1 MVDGCYCTAVQRALA
16 VRPDLLAFGRQG
28 LEVGSGAADPGRT
41 VQVTFGCEG
50 DIRPCQS
57 LRASRVKLKL
67 LSDPVKQRKEGLTGP
82 ITVTV
87 LLVGFGAFED
97 EPEGVLHEI
106 G

>member
-1 MVDGCYCTAVQRALA
+1 M
-16 VRPDLLAFGRQG
+16 
-28 LEVGSGAADPGRT
+28 
-41 VQVTFGCEG
+41 
-50 DIRPCQS
+50 
-57 LRASRVKLKL
+57 KLKL